1 MTILPCFDR
10 RTLIGCMAAT
20 VANAMAPAFAVGKD
34 RLQTWKSKDGLV
46 ALAYDPEIWELLD
59 GARAGFDE
67 VYIATDLADDRK
79 RYWLRVA
86 KSTVSWRS
94 IDEAQTRA
102 IGAWYVKGMGHSV
115 ITEEFSTDTA
125 YGWIAWADSKDG
137 IRTVNVFQYILVDGA
152 WYEAFL
158 SIDAGGSAKTPIDVV
173 VDAVSLNGGPLFII
187 APRQTIIRAV
197 EAAFAA

>member
-1 MTILPCFDR
+1 MTILTRFDR
-10 RTLIGCMAAT
+10 RTLIGCTAAT

-34 RLQTWKSKDGLV
+34 RLQIWESKDGLV
-46 ALAYDPEIWELLD
+46 TLAYAPEIWKLLD

-67 VYIATDLADDRK
+67 VYIATNLEPDRK

-102 IGAWYVKGMGHSV
+102 IGAWYEKGLGHSV
-115 ITEEFSTDTA
+115 ITEEFATETA
-125 YGWIAWADSKDG
+125 YGWIAWADSQDG

-158 SIDAGGSAKTPIDVV
+158 SIDAGGSAKTPIDDV
-173 VDAVSLNGGPLFII
+173 VDAVTLNSGPLFVI
-187 APRQTIIRAV
+187 APRQTIIRTV
-197 EAAFAA
+197 EAAIAA